1 MMSLQERER
10 VLSAYRGR
18 AEQFSA
24 IAAKRA
30 RRSSVIASSDATDRK
45 VTETAS
51 VGLSAREVDV
61 LTLLASGWS
70 NGEVGARLF
79 ISEETVKTHV
89 RHLLAKLHA
98 RNRAHAVALAFRRGL
113 INDAESD

>member
-10 VLSAYRGR
+10 VLSAYRVR
-18 AEQFSA
+18 AEQFNV

-30 RRSSVIASSDATDRK
+30 RRSSVIASSDATDRE
-45 VTETAS
+45 VMETAS

-70 NGEVGARLF
+70 NGEVGARLL

-89 RHLLAKLHA
+89 SHLLGKLHA
-98 RNRAHAVALAFRRGL
+98 RNRAHAVALGLRRGL
-113 INDAESD
+113 ITDIASD